1 MSTSRVA
8 LTGKTRTC
16 PHCKATILE
25 SASVCPACQHHL
37 RFDPKAIVERRLQPA
52 FSALRVE
59 GGFKHPVGGEP
70 WEYAVV
76 VSIRNDRGEELA
88 RKVVGVG
95 ALAPNEGRQVMV
107 SVDVF
112 TATGPVVE
120 VERRT
125 DPSHAPERK
134 ATPAPAPAPAERK
147 ELPEPQRSL
156 QSMAQQ
162 TKDKLKPPK

>member
-1 MSTSRVA
+1 VNTGRVV

-16 PHCKATILE
+16 PHCKSTILE

-59 GGFKHPVGGEP
+59 GGFKHPAGGEP
-70 WEYAVV
+70 WEYSVV
-76 VSIRNDRGEELA
+76 ISIRNDRGEELA

-95 ALAPNEGRQVMV
+95 ALGPNEGRTVTV

-112 TATGPVVE
+112 TATGPPV
-120 VERRT
+120 VERRESGT
-125 DPSHAPERK
+125 PQSATSRPAPE
-134 ATPAPAPAPAERK
+134 K
-147 ELPEPQRSL
+147 EKDKKDLPEPQRSL
-156 QSMAQQ
+156 QNMS
-162 TKDKLKPPK
+162 KGPPKPVK

>member
-1 MSTSRVA
+1 MNTGRVV
-8 LTGKTRTC
+8 LTGKTRVC
-16 PHCKATILE
+16 PHCKSTILE

-37 RFDPKAIVERRLQPA
+37 KFDPKAIVERRLQPA

-70 WEYAVV
+70 WEYSVV

-107 SVDVF
+107 SVTSV
-112 TATGPVVE
+112 AAGS
-120 VERRT
+120 RRIA
-125 DPSHAPERK
+125 DDRSRWNSPS
-134 ATPAPAPAPAERK
+134 
-147 ELPEPQRSL
+147 
-156 QSMAQQ
+156 
-162 TKDKLKPPK
+162 